1 MVRTL
6 LTAVAAITATFGL
19 AAGGSA
25 HAAQKLTVYT
35 AYENEQLA
43 PYKKAFETAHPDIE
57 IQWVRDSTGIITA
70 RLLAEKANSQADIIW
85 GLAATS
91 LLQLDAQGML
101 LPYAPKGLENIKP
114 VFRSAKNPPTW
125 VGGDAW
131 MAAVCFNTV
140 ESGKKGLPEP
150 ASWQDLLNPAY
161 KGLITMP
168 NPASSGTGFL
178 TVVGWL
184 KIMGEEGGWKYMDAL
199 NENIAAY
206 THSGSK
212 PCKQA
217 AAGEYPLGISIE
229 YTGASLKSKGAPIN
243 TILPKPGSGWDMEAT
258 AILKGAKNVEAAK
271 VLADFAASRA
281 ANELYNNYYAVVAI
295 KGISK
300 DIPNYPANAEAMM
313 IPNMDFEWAAANRD
327 RILAEWS
334 KRYDSKSEPK
344 AK

>member
-1 MVRTL
+1 MKRL
-6 LTAVAAITATFGL
+6 AFGVAAAVL
-19 AAGGSA
+19 AVGVMSGGEAG
-25 HAAQKLTVYT
+25 AAQKLTVYT

-43 PYKKAFETAHPDIE
+43 PYKKAFEAANPDIE

-70 RLLAEKANSQADIIW
+70 RLLAEKANPQADVIW

-91 LLQLDAQGML
+91 LLQLDAQDML
-101 LPYAPKGLENIKP
+101 LPYAPKNLDSIKP
-114 VFRSAKNPPTW
+114 VFRSSKNPPTW

-140 ESGKKGLPEP
+140 ESGKKSLPQP
-150 ASWQDLLNPAY
+150 ASWQDLVKPAY

-184 KIMGEEGGWKYMDAL
+184 KIMGEDGGWKYMDAL

-229 YTGASLKSKGAPIN
+229 YTGASLKTKGAPIE

-295 KGISK
+295 KGINK